1 MIAEWEKGDVV
12 VIRGDRSRR
21 RARVMATSKSA
32 SGERVFALNWLKR
45 DADVVLNR
53 RLRDSF
59 DMYCGEDQLQSEVL

>member
-1 MIAEWEKGDVV
+1 
-12 VIRGDRSRR
+12 
-21 RARVMATSKSA
+21 MATSKSA
-32 SGERVFALNWLKR
+32 SGERMFALNWLKR